1 MNLTLIDNYVVESFF
16 FQGPSCSVF
25 EYFALNQPKRK
36 GFNCSFDV
44 KHVSVAQF
52 LPKLQVKMSK
62 TDITLVSN
70 SSNHPL
76 LKPMYRQINRN
87 CPSWQRR
94 LSTQGV
100 CLQNSSTSSFPKW
113 GPPQKFI
120 KIQPSKRGPPIES
133 INQRGSASRF
143 HQPKRDL
150 INPKG
155 GLPLGTISMD
165 LGEADYAHNITTFPQ
180 NFDTFQRHC
189 YPRTRF
195 WLGSMKKMEGLVSK

>member
-76 LKPMYRQINRN
+76 CKNFRFWGWGGEDDDLF
-87 CPSWQRR
+87 QRVKTKT
-94 LSTQGV
+94 L
-100 CLQNSSTSSFPKW
+100 
-113 GPPQKFI
+113 
-120 KIQPSKRGPPIES
+120 
-133 INQRGSASRF
+133 
-143 HQPKRDL
+143 
-150 INPKG
+150 
-155 GLPLGTISMD
+155 
-165 LGEADYAHNITTFPQ
+165 NITLISP
-180 NFDTFQRHC
+180 NLG
-189 YPRTRF
+189 RF
-195 WLGSMKKMEGLVSK
+195 KVITTN